1 MDKNIREIKTA
12 SEVIKNS
19 ILLNLKRQKLG
30 NYSVV
35 MVFNDEERDYF
46 FKVLAYN
53 SLDHN
58 YTVWSYRSD
67 LDNLFWGHYNLS
79 FKDAI
84 SLIFELCETYF
95 DANLYLQNENEE

>member
-53 SLDHN
+53 SLDHS

-67 LDNLFWGHYNLS
+67 LDNLFWGHYNLN

-95 DANLYLQNENEE
+95 DVNLYLQNENEE